1 MSVQNTLKRRL
12 SPAAKPI
19 SAEARPRRRLSNSR
33 KRALVGW
40 AYAAPTAIFVLL
52 LFVVPLFTV
61 GQMSLSDWSL
71 LGGDKGVNAP
81 DNYVGL
87 ADNPLL
93 WPSIGFTLQYTAIV
107 TVIML
112 VLAMGLAL
120 LVQEVTRWN
129 KILRTAILV
138 PSALG
143 LASAS
148 LLFWGLYSPNIGPI
162 SPFLQGIGLIDE
174 PISFLGTPDAA
185 LWSTVFLIIWRF
197 TGFYMLLLMVGLQ
210 GISHDI
216 YEAARIDGA
225 GKWTIFRTI
234 TLPLLKP
241 SIALSLILCITGS
254 LLAFDQF
261 FILTKGGPDNSTI
274 TIVQLIYREAF
285 QRFDLGSAAALS
297 VVVLLAL
304 VVINLVQFRALREK
318 E

>member
-1 MSVQNTLKRRL
+1 MSVENTFKRRL
-12 SPAAKPI
+12 ASPATSIHPPGPI
-19 SAEARPRRRLSNSR
+19 RRRMPKAR
-33 KRALVGW
+33 KRALVGL
-40 AYAAPTAIFVLL
+40 AYAAPTAIFLL
-52 LFVVPLFTV
+52 LMFVVPLLTV
-61 GQMSLSDWSL
+61 GQMSISDWSL
-71 LGGDKGVNAP
+71 LGGDKGLNAP

-93 WPSIGFTLQYTAIV
+93 WPSIGFTLQYTLIV
-107 TVIML
+107 TVIMMA
-112 VLAMGLAL
+112 LAMGLAL
-120 LVQEVTRWN
+120 LVQEATRWN
-129 KILRTAILV
+129 KVLRTAILV

-162 SPFLQGIGLIDE
+162 SPVLQALGFVDE
-174 PISFLGTPDAA
+174 PVSFLGTPEAA

-225 GKWTIFRTI
+225 GRWMTFRSI

-241 SIALSLILCITGS
+241 SIAMCLILCITGS

-261 FILTKGGPDNSTI
+261 YILTKGGPDNSTI
-274 TIVQLIYREAF
+274 TVVQLIYREAF
-285 QRFDLGSAAALS
+285 QKFDLGSAAALS

>member
-1 MSVQNTLKRRL
+1 MSIGTGLEPTAPVSSTNKTTT
-12 SPAAKPI
+12 
-19 SAEARPRRRLSNSR
+19 RPRRRLSNAN

-40 AYAAPTAIFVLL
+40 GYAAPAAVFVIL
-52 LFVVPLFTV
+52 LFLVPLFTV

-71 LGGDKGVNAP
+71 LGGNRGTNAP
-81 DNYVGL
+81 ENYAGL

-93 WPSIGFTLQYTAIV
+93 WPSVGFTLKYTAIV
-107 TVIML
+107 TVLML
-112 VLAMGLAL
+112 TLAL
-120 LVQEVTRWN
+120 GIALIVQEVTQWN
-129 KILRTAILV
+129 RFLRTAVLV

-148 LLFWGLYSPNIGPI
+148 LLFWGMYSPNIGPI
-162 SPFLQGIGLIDE
+162 NPILQSLGLIRE

-197 TGFYMLLLMVGLQ
+197 TGFYMIILMVGLQ
-210 GISHDI
+210 GISGDI

-225 GKWTIFRTI
+225 GRWTIFRTI
-234 TLPLLKP
+234 TVPLLKP
-241 SIALSLILCITGS
+241 SIAMCLILCITGS

-274 TIVQLIYREAF
+274 TVVQLIYREAF

-297 VVVLLAL
+297 VVVLAAL
-304 VVINLVQFRALREK
+304 VLINLVQFRALREK

>member
-1 MSVQNTLKRRL
+1 MTTTSERTAERSGTLQQ
-12 SPAAKPI
+12 
-19 SAEARPRRRLSNSR
+19 PRRKPSWFRSR
-33 KRALVGW
+33 SAQGL
-40 AYAAPTAIFVLL
+40 AYASPLAIFVLL
-52 LFVVPLFTV
+52 LFVVPLLTV

-71 LGGDKGVNAP
+71 LGGDKGINAP
-81 DNYVGL
+81 DNFTGL

-93 WPSIGFTLQYTAIV
+93 WPSVLFTIKYTVIV

-112 VLAMGLAL
+112 ALALGIAL
-120 LVQEVTRWN
+120 LVQESTKWN
-129 KILRTAILV
+129 SILRTAILV

-162 SPFLQGIGLIDE
+162 SPILQNLGLIDE

-197 TGFYMLLLMVGLQ
+197 TGFYMLILMVGLQ
-210 GISHDI
+210 GISPDI
-216 YEAARIDGA
+216 YEAANLDGA
-225 GKWTIFRTI
+225 GRWKQFRHI
-234 TLPLLKP
+234 TLPLLRP

-261 FILTKGGPDNSTI
+261 YILTKGGPDNSTI

-285 QRFDLGSAAALS
+285 QKFDLGAAAALS
-297 VVVLLAL
+297 IFVLLAL
-304 VVINLVQFRALREK
+304 VVINLVQFRGLRAK
-318 E
+318 D

>member
-1 MSVQNTLKRRL
+1 MSTHSTLTPPTTDPSDRLTGTPLRRGRTK
-12 SPAAKPI
+12 AT
-19 SAEARPRRRLSNSR
+19 
-33 KRALVGW
+33 KRAIVGW
-40 AYAAPTAIFVLL
+40 AYAAPAALFVVLL
-52 LFVVPLFTV
+52 FLVPLFTV
-61 GQMSLSDWSL
+61 GQMSVSDWSL
-71 LGGDKGVNAP
+71 LGGNGGINAP
-81 DNYVGL
+81 ENFTGL

-93 WPSIGFTLQYTAIV
+93 WPSIAFTLQYTAIV

-112 VLAMGLAL
+112 SLALGIAL
-120 LVQEVTRWN
+120 LVQEVTQWN
-129 KILRTAILV
+129 KFLRTAVLV

-162 SPFLQGIGLIDE
+162 NPILQSLGLIEE
-174 PISFLGTPDAA
+174 PISFLGTPQAA

-197 TGFYMLLLMVGLQ
+197 TGFYMVILMVGLQ
-210 GISHDI
+210 GISGDI

-225 GKWTIFRTI
+225 GRFTIFRTI

-241 SIALSLILCITGS
+241 SIAMCMILCVTGS

-274 TIVQLIYREAF
+274 TVVQLIYREAF

-297 VVVLLAL
+297 VLVLAAL
-304 VVINLVQFRALREK
+304 VLINFIQFRALREK
-318 E
+318 D

>member
-1 MSVQNTLKRRL
+1 MSVHNTLERRL
-12 SPAAKPI
+12 TPAKAVP
-19 SAEARPRRRLSNSR
+19 RPTGPRRRLTKAGR
-33 KRALVGW
+33 RALVGW
-40 AYAAPTAIFVLL
+40 AYAAPTAIFVIL
-52 LFVVPLFTV
+52 LFLVPLFTV

-71 LGGDKGVNAP
+71 LGGNRGINAP

-112 VLAMGLAL
+112 ALALGIAL

-129 KILRTAILV
+129 KFLRTSILV

-148 LLFWGLYSPNIGPI
+148 LLFWGMYSPNIGPI
-162 SPFLQGIGLIDE
+162 SPMLQSLGLIKE
-174 PISFLGTPDAA
+174 PISFLGSPDAA

-197 TGFYMLLLMVGLQ
+197 TGFYMLILMVGLQ
-210 GISHDI
+210 GISGDI

-225 GKWTIFRTI
+225 GRWTIFRQI

-241 SIALSLILCITGS
+241 SIAMSLILCITGS

-304 VVINLVQFRALREK
+304 VIINLVQFRALREK